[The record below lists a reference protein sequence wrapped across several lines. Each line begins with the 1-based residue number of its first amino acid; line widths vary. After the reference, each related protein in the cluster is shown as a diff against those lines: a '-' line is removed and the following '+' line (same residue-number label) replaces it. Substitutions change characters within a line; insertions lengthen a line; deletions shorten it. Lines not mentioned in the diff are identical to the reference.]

1 MCELELKAAPALHQ
15 NLEIATLL
23 HGVAVP
29 ILTLLPLP
37 PQVEPAGGTWAP
49 SSTQGQWDKAPCIV
63 TELFKDV
70 AKVRKEK

>member
-49 SSTQGQWDKAPCIV
+49 SSTQGQWDKALCSITKLFMDVKV
-63 TELFKDV
+63 T
-70 AKVRKEK
+70 KEK